1 MLFPTVQFALFFP
14 VVLALSW
21 WLMPRQIAW
30 KLFITGA
37 SYTFYA
43 AANWRFCLLLA
54 AVTLG
59 NQAGARLIHRT
70 SDEHRRRLILAATV
84 ALDLGV
90 LAAFKYYGFF
100 VESAGAALDTVG
112 LGMPV
117 PLLTIALPVGIS
129 FFTFQAIS
137 YVVDVKRGLVE
148 PASLLDVTVYLSFFP
163 HLVAGPIVRASEFLP
178 QLKAPRDPTKVAVGS
193 GLFLIGLGLVKKVV
207 IADYLA
213 RAVVDPVFAVPGL
226 YSGPDA
232 WLAAY
237 AYAAQIYCDFSGY
250 TDMAI
255 GLALL
260 MGYVFPQNF
269 MSPYRATGFRDFW
282 RRWHM
287 TLSRFL
293 RDFLYIPLGG
303 SRHGRLR
310 TYRNLLITMLLG
322 GLWHGAGWTF
332 VAWGA
337 LHGVGLSAEHA
348 IRGRFSTPVWLR
360 WAVTFHVVVFGWILF
375 RSEDLGMAG
384 EFLSR
389 LVVPGEPVLW
399 APAAVAAIIVVIGLQ
414 LLPERPVEALQLRLE
429 RLRPAPLAVGLA
441 VLVALAGAT
450 VSAQGVAPFIY
461 FRF

>member
-21 WLMPRQIAW
+21 WLMPRQLLW
-30 KLFITGA
+30 KLFIILA
-37 SYTFYA
+37 SYAFYA

-54 AVTLG
+54 GVTVV

-70 SDEHRRRLILAATV
+70 ADPRRRSRILAVTV
-84 ALDLGV
+84 ALDLGA
-90 LAAFKYYGFF
+90 LAVFKYYGFF
-100 VESAGAALDTVG
+100 VESAGAALDSVG
-112 LGMPV
+112 LGMPL

-148 PASLLDVTVYLSFFP
+148 PAGLLDVAVYLSFFP

-178 QLKAPRDPTKVAVGS
+178 QLKAPRDPTRVAVGS
-193 GLFLIGLGLVKKVV
+193 GLFLIGLGLVKKVA

-213 RAVVDPVFAVPGL
+213 REVVDPVFAVPQL
-226 YSGPDA
+226 YAAPDV

-269 MSPYRATGFRDFW
+269 LSPYRATGFRDFW

-310 TYRNLLITMLLG
+310 TYRNLSLTMLLG

-332 VAWGA
+332 LAWGA
-337 LHGVGLSAEHA
+337 LHATGLSAEHA
-348 IRGRFSTPVWLR
+348 IRGRMKTPAWLR
-360 WAVTFHVVVFGWILF
+360 WAVTFHLVVFGWILF
-375 RSEDLGMAG
+375 RAEDLGRAG
-384 EFLSR
+384 ELISR
-389 LVVPGEPVLW
+389 LVVPGQPVLW
-399 APAAVAAIIVVIGLQ
+399 APAAIAAIVVVIGLQ

-429 RLRPAPLAVGLA
+429 RLRPATLAVGLA
-441 VLVALAGAT
+441 TVVAVVGAT